1 MSDFGWREPQ
11 QPMPDHAHDP
21 DDQPATL
28 LTRILLTISLVVLL
42 VAVAGGTTWWLYSQ
56 NPAQQAAGHAAGPC
70 EQTELRVARFAA
82 IGIGAIS
89 IALAIPAQKLN
100 IAFLVALAFAV
111 AASANLPAL
120 LFNLFWRRFNTSG
133 AVWSI
138 YGGLISAVVLVVFSP
153 VVSGKP
159 TSMIP
164 DADFAWFPLSNP
176 GIVSIPLGF
185 LFGVLGTY
193 LGRDRSSETRYNELS
208 VRAHTG
214 AGAEGVAR
222 H

>member
-1 MSDFGWREPQ
+1 M
-11 QPMPDHAHDP
+11 A
-21 DDQPATL
+21 
-28 LTRILLTISLVVLL
+28 II
-42 VAVAGGTTWWLYSQ
+42 GGI
-56 NPAQQAAGHAAGPC
+56 AANG
-70 EQTELRVARFAA
+70 Q
-82 IGIGAIS
+82 
-89 IALAIPAQKLN
+89 N

-133 AVWSI
+133 AAWSI
-138 YGGLISAVVLVVFSP
+138 YGGLISAVVLVIFSP

-159 TSMIP
+159 TSMITG
-164 DADFAWFPLSNP
+164 ADFAWFPLSNP

-193 LGRDRSSETRYNELS
+193 LGKDRTSENRYNELS
-208 VRAHTG
+208 VRSLTG
-214 AGAEGVAR
+214 AGAEGPAK